1 MLFKKKIIKKIKKYF
16 NELDKVIAVYLF
28 GSLAKETFNDNS
40 DIDLALM
47 LEDDLDKVTV
57 FDLKLKVM
65 GELESLLDYEVDI
78 VIFSQADLRLQHQII
93 KGQLLKGK
101 DNKQRVKR
109 EQKSLDQYLDM
120 KYFYDRYE
128 EKLGKGLEYG

>member
-1 MLFKKKIIKKIKKYF
+1 MLFLKKIIKKIKKYF